1 MSQFGARR
9 RSWWRSCYGLLRRW
23 HLVVVL
29 MKLFICRLHLHMWL
43 GLLFMLNRD
52 FRGLLL
58 RFQHWSPGRKGCWNE
73 ELDPELWGLPP
84 FVDCMLL
91 SSMLTLCSSLA
102 SPASMI
108 QLLLFNDC
116 RGCHALL
123 IEPVSFRGLYKNG
136 LLHHVADVGPS
147 TLPDQIFGFYFG

>member
-58 RFQHWSPGRKGCWNE
+58 RFQYNKMETCIKPSNGNVVK
-73 ELDPELWGLPP
+73 LALWLYWK
-84 FVDCMLL
+84 
-91 SSMLTLCSSLA
+91 SSG
-102 SPASMI
+102 
-108 QLLLFNDC
+108 NDIVRAYAKVC
-116 RGCHALL
+116 
-123 IEPVSFRGLYKNG
+123 
-136 LLHHVADVGPS
+136 
-147 TLPDQIFGFYFG
+147 FY

>member
-58 RFQHWSPGRKGCWNE
+58 R
-73 ELDPELWGLPP
+73 
-84 FVDCMLL
+84 
-91 SSMLTLCSSLA
+91 
-102 SPASMI
+102 
-108 QLLLFNDC
+108 
-116 RGCHALL
+116 
-123 IEPVSFRGLYKNG
+123 GLYKNG
-136 LLHHVADVGPS
+136 LLHHVAVKSNNFTGEIPPILGNLSKLYWLDLADNVKQDRFPFQPS
-147 TLPDQIFGFYFG
+147 EESITLDQCGTSNLNNGATIQLDRD

>member
-1 MSQFGARR
+1 
-9 RSWWRSCYGLLRRW
+9 
-23 HLVVVL
+23 
-29 MKLFICRLHLHMWL
+29 MKLFICRLWLRMWL
-43 GLLFMLNRD
+43 GLLFLLNRG

-58 RFQHWSPGRKGCWNE
+58 RFQHWSPGRQGCWNE
-73 ELDPELWGLPP
+73 ELDPELWDLPP

-91 SSMLTLCSSLA
+91 SSMLTLYSSLA

-116 RGCHALL
+116 RGCHVLL

-136 LLHHVADVGPS
+136 LLHDVADVGPS
-147 TLPDQIFGFYFG
+147 TLPDQMLGFYFG